1 MHIFVSGDVL
11 AKSFKWIYSKVCLC
25 RICPGVAKRR
35 IIRERR
41 KLRQLA
47 RAVGLPICYVSIKKL
62 TTSASVSSCKC
73 ITWKAHVVAAALATL
88 AIATAPQ
95 TAVAP
100 VTTPEAQNTRPAYWM
115 YLIQILIQI

>member
-1 MHIFVSGDVL
+1 MSIGYLIIINITTTISGDVL

-47 RAVGLPICYVSIKKL
+47 RAVS
-62 TTSASVSSCKC
+62 
-73 ITWKAHVVAAALATL
+73 
-88 AIATAPQ
+88 
-95 TAVAP
+95 
-100 VTTPEAQNTRPAYWM
+100 R
-115 YLIQILIQI
+115 